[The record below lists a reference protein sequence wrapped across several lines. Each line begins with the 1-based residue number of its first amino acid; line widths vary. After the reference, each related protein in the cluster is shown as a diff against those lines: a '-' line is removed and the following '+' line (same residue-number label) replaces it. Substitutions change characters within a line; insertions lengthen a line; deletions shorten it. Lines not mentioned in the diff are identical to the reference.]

1 MEKKMNIYVGNL
13 SYKVTQEDLQELFSQ
28 YGEVVSVNVINDRE
42 TGRSKGFGFVEMTV
56 DAEAENAINSLNGT
70 AFGDRDLKVNQA
82 KPRENSDSRPRTRNR
97 Y

>member
-1 MEKKMNIYVGNL
+1 MNIYVGNL
-13 SYKVTQEDLQELFSQ
+13 NYKVTREDLQELFAE
-28 YGEVVSVNVINDRE
+28 YGEVVSVNIITDRE

-56 DAEAENAINSLNGT
+56 DADAENAINSLNGT

>member
-1 MEKKMNIYVGNL
+1 MNIYVGNL
-13 SYKVTQEDLQELFSQ
+13 NYKVTQEDLQELFSQ

-56 DAEAENAINSLNGT
+56 DSEAENAINSLNGT
-70 AFGDRDLKVNQA
+70 AFGERDLKVNQA
-82 KPRENSDSRPRTRNR
+82 KPREDRDSRPRSRDR